1 MVVWNSVWAND
12 HDTMSSER
20 AHERELLFFIGLVDL
35 SMKEGSLFC
44 FVL

>member
-12 HDTMSSER
+12 HDTMSFER
-20 AHERELLFFIGLVDL
+20 ACERELLYLIGLDDL